1 MACEGSKLMYA
12 VNPMGQD
19 YVIEVKISVRMG
31 L

>member
-1 MACEGSKLMYA
+1 MTCERSKLMDA

-19 YVIEVKISVRMG
+19 YVIGVKISVRMG